1 MQDCKRELGECRI
14 YLMNILD
21 GKLIS
26 ENILDTVSNE
36 ISQLKNAGKRI
47 PRLDIILVGNDYGSE
62 KYVGMKEKVGEE
74 VGIKVVVHRLEQMV
88 NTLEVVNLIDG
99 LDKDTEVDGYMVQ
112 LPLPD
117 HINTNLVL
125 DAIDPQKDVDG
136 LSPVNLGKLFQK
148 DPSAVIPATPLG
160 IVKLLEAY
168 NIKLFGKHV
177 VILGAS
183 AIVGIPLEAVFLEK
197 KATVTLCNIHTVG
210 IEEISQTADIL
221 VSATGQP
228 LLVNKRFLKPDCV
241 VVDVGT
247 SRHPETGKLVGD
259 VDWDSVQG
267 IPSYITPVPGG
278 VGPMTIASLMS
289 NLMLCYKKN
298 DRR

>member
-26 ENILDTVSNE
+26 ENILDTISNE
-36 ISQLKNAGKRI
+36 IFQLKNAEKKT

-136 LSPVNLGKLFQK
+136 FHPINVGRMAIGLPCYIS
-148 DPSAVIPATPLG
+148 ATPNGILELFRRYHIETAGKKCVVLG
-160 IVKLLEAY
+160 RS
-168 NIKLFGKHV
+168 N
-177 VILGAS
+177 
-183 AIVGIPLEAVFLEK
+183 IVGKPMAILMMQKTYPGD
-197 KATVTLCNIHTVG
+197 ATVTVCHSHSHNLVQEC
-210 IEEISQTADIL
+210 QAADIII
-221 VSATGQP
+221 SAIGQP
-228 LLVNKRFLKPDCV
+228 HFIKADMVKQGAV
-241 VVDVGT
+241 VIDVGT
-247 SRHPETGKLVGD
+247 TRV
-259 VDWDSVQG
+259 
-267 IPSYITPVPGG
+267 PSTKTKSG
-278 VGPMTIASLMS
+278 
-289 NLMLCYKKN
+289 
-298 DRR
+298 